1 MDVGAVLRQAREKK
15 GLTLE
20 RLSALTRVTRPIL
33 KAIEQNDRDAIP
45 PRPYG
50 RGFVRIYASEVGLDP
65 EQVVRDF
72 FSQFAPRLETPPGP
86 EEPSSPQPDVYPGD
100 RRAPRPLAL
109 MLTWGIAAALAVIIG
124 GWGLQRTEPRES
136 VGTSG
141 DSTPPAAG
149 TAGRTAPPPAPSR
162 ASDTAGVT
170 ITLEATAPS
179 WVSASVDGR
188 RIVYRTLQ
196 AGEREVLRARR
207 EITIRTGDAGALRWQ
222 IDGGPV
228 SAMGTAGQVRT
239 ARVTPGKTLR

>member
-1 MDVGAVLRQAREKK
+1 MDVGARLRQAREEK

-33 KAIEQNDRDAIP
+33 NAIEQNDRDAIP

-65 EQVVRDF
+65 EQTVHDF
-72 FSQFAPRLETPPGP
+72 FSQFPPALKTPPGT
-86 EEPSSPQPDVYPGD
+86 EEPSIPQPGVYPGD
-100 RRAPRPLAL
+100 RQAPRPLAL

-149 TAGRTAPPPAPSR
+149 TAGRTAPAPAPPP
-162 ASDTAGVT
+162 SDATGVT
-170 ITLEATAPS
+170 ISLEATGPS

-188 RIVYRTLQ
+188 RVVYRTLQ

-207 EITIRTGDAGALRWQ
+207 EIAIRTGDAGALRWQ

-239 ARVTPGKTLR
+239 ARITPGSTLR